1 MKTAYPY
8 LKFNGNTEE
17 VFNFYEK
24 VFGVE
29 SSFKLRYGDM
39 NDDSMPIDV
48 KDQNKIAHVTLPLG
62 DTNLMGS
69 DVLEA
74 FGPAV
79 SMGNNFS
86 ITLAPDSADEAEKV
100 FKGLS
105 EGGKVLMPLQK
116 EFWAEKYG
124 MCVDKFGVQWMINY
138 EGNVEL

>member
-1 MKTAYPY
+1 
-8 LKFNGNTEE
+8 
-17 VFNFYEK
+17 
-24 VFGVE
+24 
-29 SSFKLRYGDM
+29 M
-39 NDDSMPIDV
+39 NDESMPIDE

>member
-8 LKFNGNTEE
+8 LNFNGITEE

-39 NDDSMPIDV
+39 NDESMPIDE